1 MFSDFKPRR
10 TKLKNYDN
18 YGKDAFEF
26 ILFADGHNAVDDA
39 AAKDKSTGK
48 QRWEA
53 YAHQKCDKWW
63 PAAIK
68 TQNHVINYIHNKP
81 TSKVWK

>member
-48 QRWEA
+48 QR
-53 YAHQKCDKWW
+53 
-63 PAAIK
+63 
-68 TQNHVINYIHNKP
+68 
-81 TSKVWK
+81 